1 MDRFKFR
8 IWDIKQQKYR
18 QRTHHEADT
27 CLNCLSGK
35 VLYGEGIEI
44 YGEEDDKDVILEQS
58 TGLKDKNGKLIYE
71 GDILKC
77 IHSDIMKYK
86 IYWGRSCWRMKVYGT
101 DNKIVDDANLFL
113 YTDIL
118 EVIGNIHENA
128 DLLGEE

>member
-1 MDRFKFR
+1 MEDGEFIVDF
-8 IWDIKQQKYR
+8 IYPNGEDSYFN
-18 QRTHHEADT
+18 ADYDFT
-27 CLNCLSGK
+27 ES
-35 VLYGEGIEI
+35 VIE
-44 YGEEDDKDVILEQS
+44 QC

-101 DNKIVDDANLFL
+101 NNKIVDDANLFL
-113 YTDIL
+113 DTDIL
-118 EVIGNIHENA
+118 EIIGNIHENA